1 MINLYDISLI
11 KEKDLYS
18 IFDVCNENKQG
29 RSLLLYRWGENSES
43 REEIELETLTSF

>member
-1 MINLYDISLI
+1 MALI

-29 RSLLLYRWGENSES
+29 RSLLFIQVGKNSGS
-43 REEIELETLTSF
+43 REKIELEALTPF